1 MTNITA
7 DTITPPRGSRT
18 DSNQEKS
25 ATRTRLARTSSG
37 DESDGGARP
46 RKPRRQRPN
55 VRAGQVS
62 GQLERGPVEALRLFT
77 PFRSSTS
84 FPILRTT
91 AAQQAGGQVLI
102 ATSSFVTRASYLEGV
117 DLR

>member
-18 DSNQEKS
+18 DSNQEKP

-46 RKPRRQRPN
+46 RKARRQRPN

-62 GQLERGPVEALRLFT
+62 GQLERGPVEALRRFT
-77 PFRSSTS
+77 PFRSFTS

-91 AAQQAGGQVLI
+91 VSQQAGCQVLV
-102 ATSSFVTRASYLEGV
+102 TTMSFVTRSSYLDEV